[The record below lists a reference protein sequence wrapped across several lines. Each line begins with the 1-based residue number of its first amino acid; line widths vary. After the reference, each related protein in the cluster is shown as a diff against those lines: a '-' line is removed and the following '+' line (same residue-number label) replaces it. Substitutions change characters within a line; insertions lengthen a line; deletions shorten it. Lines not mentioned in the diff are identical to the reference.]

1 MSFGRLSRRARAHRT
16 LRTGAV
22 VAIPAVL
29 ALTLA
34 GCGGGNDTE
43 PASDTVPPDPAN
55 TAAATTLNQEWPL
68 TGEPV
73 DGDLPDHPVYVV
85 KIDNTSSSAPQ
96 KGLGSADMII
106 EELVE
111 GGLSRLAVFFYS
123 DIPDDVG
130 PVRSMRATDVGIVK
144 PALGQ
149 ILAAG
154 GARPTRALI
163 SQANIVNY
171 GEGSTGFFRSDQRS
185 APYNLFAHLSERAD
199 KPGTH
204 WKPPPSPYLQFGD
217 ASAFSGSIK
226 VDSIDATFSAA
237 HTTSW
242 EHTSAGWIRPDS
254 YADSGDDFTAD
265 NVLLLRVAIGDAGY
279 KDPAGN
285 PVPVT
290 YFFGSGP
297 GVLVHGEQAQK
308 VKWSKHGK
316 AGQLT
321 LTSMKGDEV
330 TVPAGHTWIELIPEG
345 TGSVKL
351 K

>member
-1 MSFGRLSRRARAHRT
+1 MSFGRLSRRARASRAA
-16 LRTGAV
+16 RTGAL
-22 VAIPAVL
+22 VAVPALL

-34 GCGGGNDTE
+34 GCGGGDDSTPAAPDNPTDSTDT
-43 PASDTVPPDPAN
+43 AN
-55 TAAATTLNQEWPL
+55 AMTLSQEWPL

-96 KGLGSADMII
+96 VGLGSADMII

-123 DIPDDVG
+123 DVPDNVG

-144 PALGQ
+144 PARGE

-163 SQANIVNY
+163 SQAHIVNY
-171 GEGSTGFFRSDQRS
+171 GEGSTGFYRSDQRI

-199 KPGTH
+199 KPGAH
-204 WKPPPSPYLQFGD
+204 WKAPPTPYLQFGD
-217 ASAFSGSIK
+217 ASDFAGSIK
-226 VDSIDATFSAA
+226 VNSIQATFSAA
-237 HTTSW
+237 HTTDW
-242 EHTSAGWIRPDS
+242 THTSAGWTRPDS
-254 YADSGDDFTAD
+254 YAESGDDFTAD
-265 NVLLLRVAIGDAGY
+265 NILLLRVKIGDAGY

-290 YFFGSGP
+290 YFYGSGP
-297 GVLVHGEQAQK
+297 GVLVHGDLAQK
-308 VKWSKHGK
+308 VKWTKHGK

-321 LTSMKGDEV
+321 LASMKGDDV
-330 TVPAGHTWIELIPEG
+330 SVPAGHTWIELIPEG
-345 TGSVKL
+345 TGSVTL
-351 K
+351 N